1 MAMVH
6 LHKKIKVE
14 AGLVTEEVDLKV
26 ASNQINYDVQGV
38 LHITAKEEKQK
49 QLVHMS
55 TNSTHLIKHAPPDAG
70 SRQSSRIS
78 ITFTTLM
85 IGDGDLVRQPR
96 FREPTDRSMN
106 RRETFSR
113 ASYLLYFNSKIITP
127 INCNT
132 TNVVL
137 DFLGEYLRMAMMQCM
152 QVHTKT

>member
-1 MAMVH
+1 
-6 LHKKIKVE
+6 
-14 AGLVTEEVDLKV
+14 
-26 ASNQINYDVQGV
+26 
-38 LHITAKEEKQK
+38 
-49 QLVHMS
+49 
-55 TNSTHLIKHAPPDAG
+55 
-70 SRQSSRIS
+70 
-78 ITFTTLM
+78 M

-152 QVHTKT
+152 QVHTNT